1 MEFQENSKPI
11 YLQIVDRICAL
22 IMDGTYAI
30 GARIPSVRDYATSL
44 QVNPNTVMRSY
55 EYLSREDVIYNRRGI
70 GFFVCEGAIA
80 NVRRLNSMTFFNGEI
95 QQMFQR
101 LNQLK
106 ITPAQLN
113 ELYIKY
119 LDAID
124 KKK

>member
-22 IMDGTYAI
+22 IMDGTY
-30 GARIPSVRDYATSL
+30 GLGQRIPSVRDYATAL

-55 EYLSREDVIYNRRGI
+55 EYLSREDLIYNRRGI
-70 GFFVCEGAIA
+70 GFFVCEGAIE
-80 NVRRLNSMTFFNGEI
+80 NVRRLNSSTFFNGEI

-113 ELYIKY
+113 ELYTKY